1 VVKIKKFL
9 QIRVI
14 HIEKPTEYKISA
26 NLEKFLKTRFF
37 TSRGRKNRIFKKFFK
52 LKIYIQGV
60 FGHGE
65 HESEKI
71 FDFDHWKLP
80 LGEAY
85 P

>member
-26 NLEKFLKTRFF
+26 NLEKFLKIRFF
-37 TSRGRKNRIFKKFFK
+37 TSRGRKNRIFKKFSK
-52 LKIYIQGV
+52 LKFYIQGV

-65 HESEKI
+65 HESEKN
-71 FDFDHWKLP
+71 FDFDRWKLP